1 MRALLIEDDEGVCQ
15 FLIKGFKEEGWEVEV
30 AKDGKTGLH
39 LATDGTFHVIVL
51 DLLLPGM
58 NGIEVLK
65 RIREEGIKT
74 PVVILTAL
82 DEKTQIVQGLDS
94 GADDYLVKPFY
105 FTELMARIRA
115 ILRRGEPVGRSVLQ
129 VADLRLDPVR
139 RKVERGGRPI
149 DLTPKEF
156 SLLEYFMR
164 NPGRVLTRVMILEH
178 VFDYHFD
185 SMTNLVD
192 VHVYRL
198 RNKVDRGFS
207 RQLIRTVKGV
217 GYVLE
222 E

>member
-1 MRALLIEDDEGVCQ
+1 
-15 FLIKGFKEEGWEVEV
+15 
-30 AKDGKTGLH
+30 
-39 LATDGTFHVIVL
+39 VIVL

-65 RIREEGIKT
+65 GIREEGIKT